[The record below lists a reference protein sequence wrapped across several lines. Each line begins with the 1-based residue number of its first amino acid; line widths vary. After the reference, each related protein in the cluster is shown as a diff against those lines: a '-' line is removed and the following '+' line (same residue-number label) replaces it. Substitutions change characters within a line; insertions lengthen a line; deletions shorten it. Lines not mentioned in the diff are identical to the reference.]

1 MSKKIFIQII
11 LLILVFLVLIVVY
24 QKYFKKELK
33 KNTNIDKQEIIEKK
47 NNLINISYESID
59 KQGRKYIITAEA
71 GNFNEE
77 KPDLIY
83 MTKVNAEIFLL
94 DGSIIYINSLNA
106 EYNNQNYDTKFYR
119 SVKLNFLEHS
129 ITCNNL
135 NIFFEENLIEAF
147 DNLNYK
153 NLDLIMLADK
163 IEIDLLTKNS
173 RIYNFDKGNV
183 IIKSRDLNGNN

>member
-33 KNTNIDKQEIIEKK
+33 ENTNIDKQESIEKK

-77 KPDLIY
+77 RPDLIY

-106 EYNNQNYDTKFYR
+106 EYNNLNYDTKFYK

>member
-33 KNTNIDKQEIIEKK
+33 KNTNIDKKESIEKK

-106 EYNNQNYDTKFYR
+106 EYNNLNYDTKFYR

-153 NLDLIMLADK
+153 NLNLIMLADK